1 MKTSKLEW
9 RVVLPT
15 DNKIF
20 YNIFDSY
27 RFMSGLKDLKARVRK
42 DSRIDIESEVIYL
55 LKYCFWSKAE
65 YEIIVS
71 GLFRKEQHKID
82 AWRQIEANFLQFY
95 AYLMEHWGEVPA
107 LSYKQQERIRKEMV
121 GKNDKDREST
131 E

>member
-27 RFMSGLKDLKARVRK
+27 RFMNGLKDLKARARK
-42 DSRIDIESEVIYL
+42 DSNIDIESEVIYL

-65 YEIIVS
+65 YEVIVS
-71 GLFRKEQHKID
+71 GLFRKEQYKID
-82 AWRQIEANFLQFY
+82 AWKQIESNFLQFY
-95 AYLMEHWGEVPA
+95 SYLMEHWSEVPA
-107 LSYKQQERIRKEMV
+107 LSYRQQERIRKEMV
-121 GKNDKDREST
+121 GKSE
-131 E
+131 